1 MRLFSLLL
9 ISLTIGTAH
18 AQTSYE
24 IFLSGSGV
32 SPLSEASLTQAFFSG
47 GALPGLV
54 VSGRLGAGSPV
65 TRIYTASGET
75 AVVSPNGQ
83 VSHRLSF
90 ATQPV
95 ALSQAGLGDVLAAR
109 LTGGPG
115 ADLLIVGAQNSTPPT
130 TASGLLYANDTG
142 SLRPG
147 PSLPSVYNAKLASTG
162 DLVVA
167 SGTNGNTRLLDVMRY
182 VPRLDDATPARL
194 DLVTRLPGVELAAVA
209 FATDASGT
217 DVLVVSGIGEN
228 GGPTGRAY
236 VRRAGDTGFS
246 EVANAGVPGTF
257 GGAATLNDLDG
268 DGLLDLLVTGSVIGP
283 QFVEGTTALLM
294 GNADGTFRP
303 SGLTLPQLAGSV
315 ADAADR
321 DGDGDLDLLVAGLDG
336 SPIEGLGSYY
346 VYDNDGSGAFTLYA
360 TGAAPYGGDGAW
372 MDLNGFGELDFVI
385 VGTTFGA
392 ADIRFYRGVG
402 GGEN

>member
-1 MRLFSLLL
+1 M
-9 ISLTIGTAH
+9 
-18 AQTSYE
+18 
-24 IFLSGSGV
+24 
-32 SPLSEASLTQAFFSG
+32 
-47 GALPGLV
+47 
-54 VSGRLGAGSPV
+54 
-65 TRIYTASGET
+65 TRIYTAGGET

-90 ATQPV
+90 TTQPV
-95 ALSQAGLGDVLAAR
+95 ALSQAGLGDVLAAH
-109 LTGGPG
+109 LTGGAG
-115 ADLLIVGAQNSTPPT
+115 ADLLVVGAPNSIPPT
-130 TASGLLYANDTG
+130 TASGLLYTNDTG

-147 PSLPSVYNAKLASTG
+147 PSLPSVYNAKLASTN
-162 DLVVA
+162 DLVAV
-167 SGTNGNTRLLDVMRY
+167 SGTNGSERLLDVMRY
-182 VPRLDDATPARL
+182 VPRLNATTPARL
-194 DLVTRLPGVELAAVA
+194 DLVTRLPGVELAALD
-209 FATDASGT
+209 FATDRSGT
-217 DVLVVSGIGEN
+217 DVLVVSGIGAN
-228 GGPTGRAY
+228 GGPTGRVY
-236 VRRAGDTGFS
+236 VRRVGETSFS

-268 DGLLDLLVTGSVIGP
+268 DGLLDLLLTGSVVGP

-321 DGDGDLDLLVAGLDG
+321 DGDGDLDLLLAGLDG
-336 SPIEGLGSYY
+336 SPIEGVGSYY
-346 VYDNDGSGAFTLYA
+346 VYDNDGSGTFTLHA

-385 VGTTFGA
+385 IGTSFGA
-392 ADIRFYRGVG
+392 ADARFYRGVG